1 MTIDRAR
8 QISNHRIL
16 KVVAADLDE
25 VDDPE

>member
-1 MTIDRAR
+1 MNIDRAR

-16 KVVAADLDE
+16 EVVAAELDE